1 MYVVK
6 CLVKILTYRHTL
18 DHTLVINF
26 IIVIYLVK
34 DLVRSVLASILWKS
48 TISFSSRMLVKKRL
62 LIRYKIIPWNV
73 FIGQD
78 NVVTYYK
85 FWTLTWILT
94 RCFISHI
101 ATKKRVN
108 KWGDLILIWLVET
121 FKMTSLFCRCMVLNA
136 TFNSI
141 SVMLWRSVS
150 LVEKTGLPWKS
161 HRLATSHWQ
170 TLSHNVV
177 SSTAM
182 NKLFLS

>member
-1 MYVVK
+1 M
-6 CLVKILTYRHTL
+6 
-18 DHTLVINF
+18 INF

-48 TISFSSRMLVKKRL
+48 TISFSSRMLLKKRP

-85 FWTLTWILT
+85 LWTVTWILT

-121 FKMTSLFCRCMVLNA
+121 FKMTSLFCRWFVCCMVLNA

-141 SVMLWRSVS
+141 SVILWRSVS
-150 LVEKTGLPWKS
+150 LMEKTGVPWKN

-177 SSTAM
+177 SSIAM
-182 NKLFLS
+182 NKLYLSWLN